1 MNQTKS
7 VLLVGVGGQ
16 GAILVAKIL
25 VNGLMQAGYDVK
37 MSEVHGMS
45 QRGGS
50 VITHVRIAESGEKVY
65 SPLVEQ
71 KGADVIVAF
80 ERLEAL
86 RALPYLKE
94 GGSIVL
100 NDQKIL
106 PMPVITGA
114 MEYPADALE
123 RVKASANVIAVDALG
138 AARACGTG
146 KAANI
151 VLLGVLSRLLPYSVE
166 RWEEAIRACVK
177 PAFLDVNLKAFE
189 TGRQLG

>member
-1 MNQTKS
+1 MKQI
-7 VLLVGVGGQ
+7 VIVGVGGQ
-16 GAILVAKIL
+16 GTLLASRILGRIAIAEGLDAK
-25 VNGLMQAGYDVK
+25 V
-37 MSEVHGMS
+37 SEVHGMS

-50 VITHVRIAESGEKVY
+50 VITHVRIAEGGEKVY

>member
-1 MNQTKS
+1 MKQI
-7 VLLVGVGGQ
+7 VIVGVGGQ
-16 GAILVAKIL
+16 GTLLASRILGHIAIAEGLDAK
-25 VNGLMQAGYDVK
+25 V
-37 MSEVHGMS
+37 SEVHGMS

-50 VITHVRIAESGEKVY
+50 VITHVRIAEGGEKVY

-71 KGADVIVAF
+71 KGADVIVSF

-114 MEYPADALE
+114 MEYPEDALE

>member
-1 MNQTKS
+1 MKQI
-7 VLLVGVGGQ
+7 VIVGVGGQ
-16 GAILVAKIL
+16 GTLLASRILGRIAIAEGLDAK
-25 VNGLMQAGYDVK
+25 V
-37 MSEVHGMS
+37 SEVHGMS

-50 VITHVRIAESGEKVY
+50 VITHVRIAEGGEKVY

-151 VLLGVLSRLLPYSVE
+151 VLLRVLSRLLPYSVE

-177 PAFLDVNLKAFE
+177 PAFLDANLKAFE

>member
-1 MNQTKS
+1 MKQI
-7 VLLVGVGGQ
+7 VIVGVGGQ
-16 GAILVAKIL
+16 GTLLASRILGRIAIAEGLDAK
-25 VNGLMQAGYDVK
+25 V
-37 MSEVHGMS
+37 SEVHGMS

-50 VITHVRIAESGEKVY
+50 VITHVRIAEGGEKVY

-151 VLLGVLSRLLPYSVE
+151 VLLGVLSRLLPYSAE